1 MMTSKVLEIG
11 KKLLGRA
18 PALPSRGEIAVQEQ
32 MSIFGYALVTAR
44 TPYVPRTRGEIAV
57 HEQARIIGETLY
69 RSIQPGEPKT
79 RGEVATQEQKSI
91 FRQAAGTLTAET
103 DAIQAFM
110 NTKKGEV
117 NHTE

>member
-1 MMTSKVLEIG
+1 
-11 KKLLGRA
+11 
-18 PALPSRGEIAVQEQ
+18 
-32 MSIFGYALVTAR
+32 MSIFRHALVTAR
-44 TPYVPRTRGEIAV
+44 KPYVPRTRGEIAV

-91 FRQAAGTLTAET
+91 FRQAAGTLAAET
-103 DAIQAFM
+103 DTIQAFP
-110 NTKKGEV
+110 TQRETDTIQAFIYRKKGEG